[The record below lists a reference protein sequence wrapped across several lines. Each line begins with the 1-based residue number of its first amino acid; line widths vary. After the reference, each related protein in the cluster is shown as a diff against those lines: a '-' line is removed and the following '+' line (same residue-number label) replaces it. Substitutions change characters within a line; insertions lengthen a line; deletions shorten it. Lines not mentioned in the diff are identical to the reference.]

1 MGEESQA
8 GFDVWRMCRVLA
20 NRTRLKMLAM
30 IWRKPGLT
38 LSVLARSANVTVG
51 AGSQYVRALEAQGL
65 LRTRR
70 RLAWIECWPPPTSG
84 ITRELLVA
92 LRTRF
97 KEDKKAVDGA
107 FRLATAFT
115 HVRRI
120 EVYRALERGE
130 QTLVELRTGYRD
142 LPATFV
148 AASGKVEIAR
158 FCEGRRAA
166 PKALRGHS
174 SPGSLRARTR
184 ESHIVSQ
191 VTDFTKCV
199 TS

>member
-1 MGEESQA
+1 MSEESRA
-8 GFDVWRMCRVLA
+8 GFAVWRMCRVLA

-70 RLAWIECWPPPTSG
+70 RSAWIECWPPPTGG
-84 ITRELLVA
+84 IARELPAAV
-92 LRTRF
+92 RTRF
-97 KEDKKAVDGA
+97 KEDKKAVDGV

-120 EVYRALERGE
+120 EVYRALEKGE
-130 QTLVELRTGYRD
+130 QTLVELRT
-142 LPATFV
+142 ATGISRRPLLRHLEKLRSRGFV
-148 AASGKVEIAR
+148 RVVGQRRRRYAAIHPPDRFAR
-158 FCEGRRAA
+158 ALASLVLAA
-166 PKALRGHS
+166 K
-174 SPGSLRARTR
+174 
-184 ESHIVSQ
+184 
-191 VTDFTKCV
+191 
-199 TS
+199 